1 MSYLFHQLDFS
12 ILSQPDFKEDS
23 VREVLILPLLH
34 ELGYKAMSL
43 NQIIRSRKL
52 IHPFVAIGSQK
63 RKINLVPD
71 YMLTVANKPAWI
83 LDAKSPHE
91 PIESGKHVEQAY
103 SYAIHPEIRAK
114 YFALC
119 NGHAFILFRPDH
131 AEPVLYVHLS
141 ELYKH
146 WQTFYELLAPTAF
159 KQKKAWQKSP
169 QKELTFDYST
179 ITPLPE
185 ITDLRKQAT
194 RRHFGVHPYFTKQ
207 VWNVVQEYIKNFS
220 QPHDLVLDPYGGSG
234 VTALEALVLGRRA
247 IHIDLNPLSI
257 FMVKNLLMPVN
268 ISQLTEAYNHIRETF
283 EAHAPQTDAEI
294 EHALQIYPYPK
305 GIKLPKNSD
314 VDTIEKLFSSSQLA
328 QLAYLKYLI
337 KQVEDAAT
345 QNTLMLSFSSAI
357 NRFNLTFHY
366 TKSGGGDG
374 SIFRYYRYRIAPRH
388 DELDLMHADYEL
400 EAIEGGELK
409 KSKADYADLLA
420 ESIREMYRV
429 LKFER
434 WMSFVFAHKDP
445 AYWHLIVDTAEQ
457 VGFEYMG
464 AVKQSNNKTTFK
476 KRQNPFTV
484 LSGQLIINFRKAK
497 NPVAIMKS
505 NLGMDIA
512 DMVIETIEEVIAEHD
527 GATL

>member
-283 EAHAPQTDAEI
+283 EAH
-294 EHALQIYPYPK
+294 
-305 GIKLPKNSD
+305 
-314 VDTIEKLFSSSQLA
+314 
-328 QLAYLKYLI
+328 
-337 KQVEDAAT
+337 
-345 QNTLMLSFSSAI
+345 I